1 MFCTCNNIQP
11 TQNPY
16 YTITKGM
23 RQVAFEATQE
33 TYLIG
38 NTQTEQLQTTI
49 IYIILLLLNPI
60 DFSLL

>member
-38 NTQTEQLQTTI
+38 NTQTEQLQTTNQ
-49 IYIILLLLNPI
+49 ILGDLISKIP
-60 DFSLL
+60 FP